1 MISRKLRKLYRFI
14 KFNKKK
20 GLYLKIFLL
29 SGLYRL
35 LILTV
40 PMKYLKKI
48 MGTRNQESA
57 PQETVEAYRYAG
69 LVSKA
74 VNRVCDQTPWE
85 SKCLVKAL
93 TIQHFLKKK
102 KISST
107 LYLGVG
113 KSNANMIAHAWLRVG
128 EYYVSGGNGEGYAL
142 VAKFGF
148 I

>member
-1 MISRKLRKLYRFI
+1 MISRKLKKLYRFI

-20 GLYLKIFLL
+20 RLYIKIILL
-29 SGLYRL
+29 SGFYRL

-40 PMKYLKKI
+40 PMKYLKRI
-48 MGTRNQESA
+48 MGIRNLESA
-57 PQETVEAYRYAG
+57 PQETAEAYRYAG
-69 LVSKA
+69 LVARA
-74 VNRVCDQTPWE
+74 VDHVCDMTPWE

-93 TIQHFLKKK
+93 TIRHFLKKK

-128 EYYVSGGNGEGYAL
+128 EYYVSGGNGEGYAM